1 MPSLD
6 EGKKFKPRVL
16 VWTDLTLDNV
26 VNIQR
31 SETPEEV
38 QCLLADIFHLS
49 DWKDDLRQ
57 GILVDLYFYTL
68 QYPFLIVI
76 CYKLYFSLTFNK
88 FAKDNEFST
97 EQTSAWF
104 SVIKSV
110 HEMTVDTP
118 YGNVDPVFKY
128 FKELLLCHSVK
139 RPPYSVALFSVDQ
152 VKKLTS
158 YAVNT
163 YFRHF
168 KMYKYA
174 FTPKVRLDLS
184 FEYVGLPKTPEPSE
198 VGDEEDQ
205 GTVGTEQAADEAKK
219 TEEAVAEE
227 EEDPP
232 AVKELKAIIN
242 SALSEQVQQLKTS
255 VDQQIK
261 AKDEEMAK
269 KMGISADAS
278 GPPKSP
284 KPKGKKGK

>member
-1 MPSLD
+1 MLTVEIVRELSFKMPSLD

-68 QYPFLIVI
+68 Q
-76 CYKLYFSLTFNK
+76 

-198 VGDEEDQ
+198 VGDGEDQ

>member
-1 MPSLD
+1 MTVERVRKLSFKMPSLD

-68 QYPFLIVI
+68 Q
-76 CYKLYFSLTFNK
+76 

>member
-1 MPSLD
+1 MPSQD
-6 EGKKFKPRVL
+6 AGKKFKPRVL

-26 VNIQR
+26 EEIQR
-31 SETPEEV
+31 SESPEDI
-38 QCLLADIFHLS
+38 QCLLADILHLN
-49 DWKDDLRQ
+49 DWKEDSRQ

-68 QYPFLIVI
+68 Q
-76 CYKLYFSLTFNK
+76 
-88 FAKDNEFST
+88 FAKDSGFNT

-104 SVIKSV
+104 SIIKSV
-110 HEMTVDTP
+110 HEMAVDTP
-118 YGNVDPVFKY
+118 YGNVEPVFEY

-139 RPPYSVALFSVDQ
+139 RPPYSVELFSVDQ

-158 YAVNT
+158 YALNT

-184 FEYVGLPKTPEPSE
+184 FEYVGLPTTPEPSE
-198 VGDEEDQ
+198 VGDGDSG
-205 GTVGTEQAADEAKK
+205 GTGQAEQVVDEPGK
-219 TEEAVAEE
+219 AEE
-227 EEDPP
+227 EEVVDEEEDTP

-255 VDQQIK
+255 VEQQIK
-261 AKDEEMAK
+261 AKDEELAK
-269 KMGISADAS
+269 KMGISTDAP
-278 GPPKSP
+278 GPVKSP

>member
-1 MPSLD
+1 MPSPD

-26 VNIQR
+26 VNIQK
-31 SETPEEV
+31 SETPEDV
-38 QCLLADIFHLS
+38 QGLLADIFHLN
-49 DWKDDLRQ
+49 DWKDDSRQ

-68 QYPFLIVI
+68 Q
-76 CYKLYFSLTFNK
+76 
-88 FAKDNEFST
+88 FAKDNGFTT
-97 EQTSAWF
+97 EQMSAWF
-104 SVIKSV
+104 SIIKSV
-110 HEMTVDTP
+110 HEMAVDTP
-118 YGNVDPVFKY
+118 YGNVEPVFEY
-128 FKELLLCHSVK
+128 FKELLLCHSIK

-184 FEYVGLPKTPEPSE
+184 FEYVGLPVTPEPSE
-198 VGDEEDQ
+198 AGEGEQEDTGESEQVTDERE
-205 GTVGTEQAADEAKK
+205 K
-219 TEEAVAEE
+219 TEEEAPAAEV
-227 EEDPP
+227 EDTP

-242 SALSEQVQQLKTS
+242 SALSEQVQQLKTN

-261 AKDEEMAK
+261 AKDEEIAK
-269 KMGISADAS
+269 KMGISTDAP